1 MKNIVII
8 LIVALLSPPFVAN
21 AQQAN
26 TLYYMNR
33 VFQSQTVNV
42 SQIPENKVQV
52 GGLIVPIAGQLPPAF
67 YFNYGNNSFNY
78 NHILHF
84 GKAEKKD
91 SLVLDLPLLMKKVHR
106 NTCIRGEFRLDYFNL
121 SVRTKKNSVITVN
134 LSDRF
139 MYGTTIPKSL
149 FDFILNGNKE
159 YMLEGKPHDISKLSF
174 GFSAFHELGV
184 GYTAEIREKFSIG
197 GRVKLL
203 FGMADVSTKITSLE
217 LNTDPDMYFIT
228 ATADMQIRKSTGMFE
243 YDGEE
248 FNFGDINQLTGDL
261 AAFGNVGL
269 GLDLGASYKITDKIA
284 VSLSVTDLGFI
295 NWLQNSQ
302 IASTKGE
309 YTFEGVEL
317 GFKENDEG
325 KLSFGI
331 NSERYNMDHVM
342 DTLVDLF
349 EMEVRDKSYMTWLPS
364 NVFVGATYQFHEK
377 LGFGF
382 LYRGEIYRKTYNQAL
397 SLSVNSNLTHWLSLH
412 ASWSLINNTVMNLGL
427 GFSVR
432 AGFITWFVVTDDV
445 IGLVFPQKAKTV
457 NMRMGCNLTFG
468 HKKKV
473 LNSATRL

>member
-1 MKNIVII
+1 M
-8 LIVALLSPPFVAN
+8 
-21 AQQAN
+21 
-26 TLYYMNR
+26 
-33 VFQSQTVNV
+33 
-42 SQIPENKVQV
+42 
-52 GGLIVPIAGQLPPAF
+52 
-67 YFNYGNNSFNY
+67 
-78 NHILHF
+78 
-84 GKAEKKD
+84 
-91 SLVLDLPLLMKKVHR
+91 
-106 NTCIRGEFRLDYFNL
+106 
-121 SVRTKKNSVITVN
+121 
-134 LSDRF
+134 
-139 MYGTTIPKSL
+139 
-149 FDFILNGNKE
+149 
-159 YMLEGKPHDISKLSF
+159 
-174 GFSAFHELGV
+174 
-184 GYTAEIREKFSIG
+184 
-197 GRVKLL
+197 
-203 FGMADVSTKITSLE
+203 
-217 LNTDPDMYFIT
+217 
-228 ATADMQIRKSTGMFE
+228 
-243 YDGEE
+243 
-248 FNFGDINQLTGDL
+248 
-261 AAFGNVGL
+261 
-269 GLDLGASYKITDKIA
+269 
-284 VSLSVTDLGFI
+284 SVTDLGFI